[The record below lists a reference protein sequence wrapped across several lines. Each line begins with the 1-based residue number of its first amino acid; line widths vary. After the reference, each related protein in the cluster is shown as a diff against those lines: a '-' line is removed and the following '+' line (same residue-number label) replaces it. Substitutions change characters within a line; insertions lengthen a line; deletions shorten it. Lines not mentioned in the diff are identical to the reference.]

1 MSLLAVLSLFLIMI
15 TLAAIP
21 SASVALV
28 VVRSATGGVR
38 NGLAVAAGIVL
49 ADLLFVALAITGMS
63 VIAEAMGSFFVVLR
77 YAAGAYLIWLG
88 VQLIRSRRAP
98 PPAPGMAPTCSTT
111 GSFLAGFFLT
121 LGDLKAILFYASL
134 FPALLDLT
142 KISLADGLLIA
153 LVTTIT
159 VGGTKALYAV
169 AARRLVHRFQTP
181 KRAALLR
188 TGGGT
193 LLAGTGAYL
202 VAKT

>member
-1 MSLLAVLSLFLIMI
+1 MSLLSVLSLFLIMI

-49 ADLLFVALAITGMS
+49 ADLLFMALAITGMS
-63 VIAEAMGSFFVVLR
+63 VVAETMGSFFVVLR

-98 PPAPGMAPTCSTT
+98 PPAPGMAPHCSMTA
-111 GSFLAGFFLT
+111 SFLAGFFLT

-153 LVTTIT
+153 LVTAVT
-159 VGGTKALYAV
+159 VGGTKALYAF
-169 AARRLVHRFQTP
+169 AARHLAHRFRAAKQ
-181 KRAALLR
+181 AALLR
-188 TGGGT
+188 STGGT
-193 LLAGTGAYL
+193 LLVGTGSYL
-202 VAKT
+202 IIKN